1 MANIILVHGAFT
13 GGWYWQRVTPLLRA
27 AGHQVWAPSLT
38 GAGERAHLLSPKVTL
53 ATHIEDI
60 ANVLRYEDLRD
71 VVLVGHSYGGMVIT
85 GVADRVPERL
95 AQLIYLDAAYPRDGQ
110 NATGGFAERTGDV
123 LNEMTKQQT
132 DANEPDP
139 NWLLPPLPLAAYGV
153 TDPADVAWIGDRR
166 TPHPMATLNE
176 PLFLRNGPTNV
187 PRAYV
192 RCEDR
197 QGLLAVFGADPLQ
210 PMYEQAAA
218 DGVKIASLPSG
229 HDAMIVAPQAV
240 AKLLDS
246 LAQESA
252 QAAS

>member
-1 MANIILVHGAFT
+1 MVHSRVVGT
-13 GGWYWQRVTPLLRA
+13 GNASPRYYALRA
-27 AGHQVWAPSLT
+27 TGVWTPSLT

-53 ATHIEDI
+53 AMHIEDI
-60 ANVLRYEDLRD
+60 VNVLRYEDLRD
-71 VVLVGHSYGGMVIT
+71 VVLVAHSYGGMVIT

-123 LNEMTKQQT
+123 LNEMSKQQADT
-132 DANEPDP
+132 SEPDP

-153 TDPADVAWIGDRR
+153 TSPADVAWIGERR

-176 PLFLRNGPTNV
+176 PLFLTNGPTKT
-187 PRAYV
+187 PRTYV

-210 PMYEQAAA
+210 PMYEQAVT
-218 DGVKIASLPSG
+218 DGVKVATLPCG
-229 HDAMIVAPQAV
+229 HDAMIVAPQPV
-240 AKLLDS
+240 AKLLDA
-246 LAQESA
+246 LAQESDRVA
-252 QAAS
+252 T